1 MKETSQKPM
10 RAIFGPLKNTVV
22 FLFIKRDKP
31 ICSSPSKITSKMKK
45 IKIKI
50 KQNKK
55 EKAIFTLHMT
65 MKAFVLR
72 QDLVPLS

>member
-1 MKETSQKPM
+1 M

-45 IKIKI
+45 IK
-50 KQNKK
+50 QNKK

>member
-45 IKIKI
+45 IKIK
-50 KQNKK
+50 QNKK

>member
-1 MKETSQKPM
+1 M

-22 FLFIKRDKP
+22 FLFIKWDKP
-31 ICSSPSKITSKMKK
+31 ICSSPSLQNNFQNEKK
-45 IKIKI
+45 KL